1 MNQTEATERVASALD
16 KVCCH
21 GIDHVGILT
30 PVPDLEPSVILVRTS
45 DGAHLSVT
53 VEILAQP

>member
-1 MNQTEATERVASALD
+1 MNKTQATQLVAESLD
-16 KVCCH
+16 DSH
-21 GIDHVGILT
+21 WRGIDHVGILT